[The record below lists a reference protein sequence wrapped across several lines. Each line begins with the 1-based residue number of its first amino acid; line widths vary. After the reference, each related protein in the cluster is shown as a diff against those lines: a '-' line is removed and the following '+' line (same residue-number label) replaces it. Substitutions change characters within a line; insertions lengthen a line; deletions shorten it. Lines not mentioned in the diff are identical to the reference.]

1 MKQLQK
7 YEMSCLTTAELAQ
20 FDQATY
26 VAKWLEAND
35 VDAQRKVLSQLCS
48 HGLIDQI
55 RIVITAG
62 FNPNVHNFR
71 PVIGPSGRHVSQ
83 KHKKRQVKSNR
94 KKRTTTKVCCA
105 LQSRNENGKSFVFC
119 LSAAP
124 IRNWRVSSM
133 FNRNGE
139 NRRQWNQTWCALFK
153 WRSTTI
159 REPFFVDDS
168 K

>member
-83 KHKKRQVKSNR
+83 NIKSVRLNQIEKK
-94 KKRTTTKVCCA
+94 
-105 LQSRNENGKSFVFC
+105 E
-119 LSAAP
+119 
-124 IRNWRVSSM
+124 
-133 FNRNGE
+133 
-139 NRRQWNQTWCALFK
+139 RRQKSVAPCNRETKMAS
-153 WRSTTI
+153 RSC
-159 REPFFVDDS
+159 S
-168 K
+168 A

>member
-1 MKQLQK
+1 
-7 YEMSCLTTAELAQ
+7 MSCLTTAELAQ

-83 KHKKRQVKSNR
+83 KYKKRSDKSNR
-94 KKRTTTKVCCA
+94 KKNDDKSLLRLAIEKRKWQVVRVLLECGA
-105 LQSRNENGKSFVFC
+105 DPKLARVEYVQSQRRKSATMESN
-119 LSAAP
+119 LM
-124 IRNWRVSSM
+124 RVIQM
-133 FNRNGE
+133 AF
-139 NRRQWNQTWCALFK
+139 
-153 WRSTTI
+153 
-159 REPFFVDDS
+159 DDDT
-168 K
+168 